1 MKIISEIRRAH
12 LYIYVLTGVASV
24 ITILQQITMLT
35 YNRKHVYI
43 PVNVNNMS
51 IVYTASSH
59 RLNRLSCT

>member
-12 LYIYVLTGVASV
+12 LYIYVLTDVASV